1 MHGRGA
7 RVPRVFMATPLRI
20 LDSATRKKCTRYHF
34 PMNSTE
40 RHEARYQRRKAAR
53 IEKKAKALKEFGD
66 FGAVFSFDHL
76 YASYRASIK
85 GVGWKASTQ
94 RYKSSALAHI
104 AKTQEELLTG
114 KYRSRGFS
122 FVKVRFRYGRTGK
135 IVRKATYQGIR
146 HMMQKLKIFRR
157 WVDRGRMAAT
167 DVAASVTSWLGH
179 MRRFH
184 SYFAVQK
191 VLRQYN
197 QLFPGGTHGLHHLQ
211 TV

>member
-1 MHGRGA
+1 
-7 RVPRVFMATPLRI
+7 
-20 LDSATRKKCTRYHF
+20 
-34 PMNSTE
+34 MNSTE

-114 KYRSRGFS
+114 KYRSRGFYDS
-122 FVKVRFRYGRTGK
+122 AAYAITASSLHYQSRLSTTMAQACPE
-135 IVRKATYQGIR
+135 KA
-146 HMMQKLKIFRR
+146 M
-157 WVDRGRMAAT
+157 
-167 DVAASVTSWLGH
+167 TSP
-179 MRRFH
+179 
-184 SYFAVQK
+184 YPA
-191 VLRQYN
+191 
-197 QLFPGGTHGLHHLQ
+197 
-211 TV
+211 

>member
-1 MHGRGA
+1 
-7 RVPRVFMATPLRI
+7 
-20 LDSATRKKCTRYHF
+20 
-34 PMNSTE
+34 MNSTE

-114 KYRSRGFS
+114 KYRSRGFYEFDLVERGKPRHIRSVHISERVVQRCLCDYCLVPALSKS
-122 FVKVRFRYGRTGK
+122 FIYDNGASLPGKGYDFAVSRVTRFLADHYRRYGNEGY
-135 IVRKATYQGIR
+135 A
-146 HMMQKLKIFRR
+146 LIFDFSKYLTQRITNR
-157 WVDRGRMAAT
+157 YLNNSGAAEST
-167 DVAASVTSWLGH
+167 ETSSAC
-179 MRRFH
+179 R
-184 SYFAVQK
+184 
-191 VLRQYN
+191 N
-197 QLFPGGTHGLHHLQ
+197 ILFPTSGTWG
-211 TV
+211 

>member
-114 KYRSRGFS
+114 KYRSRGFYEFDLVERGKQRCTTRS
-122 FVKVRFRYGRTGK
+122 HFRTCRTALLMRLLPRPCIIKVVY
-135 IVRKATYQGIR
+135 
-146 HMMQKLKIFRR
+146 
-157 WVDRGRMAAT
+157 
-167 DVAASVTSWLGH
+167 
-179 MRRFH
+179 
-184 SYFAVQK
+184 
-191 VLRQYN
+191 LRQWRKPARKR
-197 QLFPGGTHGLHHLQ
+197 L
-211 TV
+211 